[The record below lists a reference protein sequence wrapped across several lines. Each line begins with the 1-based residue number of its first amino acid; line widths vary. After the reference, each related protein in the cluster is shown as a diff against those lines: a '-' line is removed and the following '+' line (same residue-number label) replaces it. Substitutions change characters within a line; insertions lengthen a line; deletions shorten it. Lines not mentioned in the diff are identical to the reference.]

1 MKENKYLTEVDLSI
15 QSNEHQNQ
23 TRSKKIALKR
33 EIKHHIKIE
42 NETMS
47 QSDKYIANKKT
58 QNNLVEK
65 KNKKQNIIYVKITY
79 LY

>member
-47 QSDKYIANKKT
+47 QSDKYIAKKT
-58 QNNLVEK
+58 QNNLVK
-65 KNKKQNIIYVKITY
+65 KKKKVIYVKITY